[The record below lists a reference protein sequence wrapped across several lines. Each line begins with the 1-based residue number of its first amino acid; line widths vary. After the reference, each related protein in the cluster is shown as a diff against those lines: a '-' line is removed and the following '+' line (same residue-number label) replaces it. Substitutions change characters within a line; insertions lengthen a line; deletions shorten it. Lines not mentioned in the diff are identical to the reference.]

1 MLICQIV
8 FVGYGHTVPL
18 SYEGKVFAIL
28 YSLIGVPLAFIM
40 FSAVV
45 SRLMRPLA
53 ALLQLLKDKVGTNIP
68 YRKKVFIGI
77 QLWLF
82 PHYKDFHKD
91 FSKKNRW
98 EKRCPYIKLL
108 RKSLQL

>member
-1 MLICQIV
+1 M

-28 YSLIGVPLAFIM
+28 YSLLGVPLAFIM

-53 ALLQLLKDKVGTNIP
+53 ALLQLLKDKVGSIKPCSLYSTFAFLQMANSLNL
-68 YRKKVFIGI
+68 RS
-77 QLWLF
+77 
-82 PHYKDFHKD
+82 
-91 FSKKNRW
+91 SKS
-98 EKRCPYIKLL
+98 KLADI
-108 RKSLQL
+108 